1 MTGDIRLHM
10 FDQLQ
15 YSAVLH
21 TPTSHGHYEAG
32 RSFLRPE
39 NALRIDKRAP
49 SPLSF
54 DPDTDLI
61 MTNMHQTWDMRSGFP
76 SWSWA
81 GWKHVEDTHILF
93 NQPLDIR
100 SLLSFYSVTFSE
112 PTSQVGSKAPTNAG
126 PIVTLVLFDRCGL
139 DIYRMK
145 AELQDHQGPP
155 LILLSSP
162 PRYYHQLIQN
172 NEGKTLTTH
181 LHPDTLLAFWTSAW
195 PATIRI
201 RPDKTL
207 TISTSSSQRMA
218 ELQTNRLLEMR
229 LGGLLKFVVV
239 AYTLEGYLLLMLI
252 QWSKEGIAYRA
263 PILDLEFRLD
273 QENWLATKPYKKR
286 IILG

>member
-1 MTGDIRLHM
+1 MLSTLSLGFADHLNLLSVHFDGAYQADYLAFHCSGGSCCQITILTWMTGDIRLHM

-145 AELQDHQGPP
+145 AELQDHLRPP
-155 LILLSSP
+155 A
-162 PRYYHQLIQN
+162 
-172 NEGKTLTTH
+172 H
-181 LHPDTLLAFWTSAW
+181 LP
-195 PATIRI
+195 
-201 RPDKTL
+201 
-207 TISTSSSQRMA
+207 
-218 ELQTNRLLEMR
+218 LQ
-229 LGGLLKFVVV
+229 
-239 AYTLEGYLLLMLI
+239 
-252 QWSKEGIAYRA
+252 SA
-263 PILDLEFRLD
+263 PILPP
-273 QENWLATKPYKKR
+273 THSK
-286 IILG
+286 